1 MLDRSFRKNRKSLYD
16 DARDSFLWR
25 KRSGVTIT
33 FMIMAKIFDY
43 KSIDASTPSGVGKMM
58 TEARK
63 LGKEGW
69 ELVSVCPT
77 SSSEFGIET
86 VTAFLKKESAS

>member
-1 MLDRSFRKNRKSLYD
+1 
-16 DARDSFLWR
+16 
-25 KRSGVTIT
+25 
-33 FMIMAKIFDY
+33 MILMAKTFDY

-58 TEARK
+58 TEVRK

-77 SSSEFGIET
+77 CSSQYGIEM
-86 VTAFLKKESAS
+86 VTAFLKKEIEK